1 MKWGLF
7 GGTFD
12 PIHIGHLRCATE
24 IQELFS
30 LNRIIFVPASRP
42 PHKLDG
48 TITPFYHREQ
58 MIRLAIEENPAF
70 TFSDV
75 EKRRDGLSYSVETVE
90 AILEKYRL
98 ENLELYFILGQD
110 AFHAIR
116 TWKDWE
122 RLVLLCNVAVMTLPG
137 YANQGLEAIL
147 TPEFASRFVYD
158 QDLKGFCGPTGH
170 MLYFREVTFLDVA
183 SSNIRRRAAEGKAIN
198 YLVPDSV
205 RHYIVKNSLYKGK

>member
-90 AILEKYRL
+90 AILEKYRFFSYGDAML
-98 ENLELYFILGQD
+98 ILG
-110 AFHAIR
+110 
-116 TWKDWE
+116 
-122 RLVLLCNVAVMTLPG
+122 
-137 YANQGLEAIL
+137 
-147 TPEFASRFVYD
+147 
-158 QDLKGFCGPTGH
+158 
-170 MLYFREVTFLDVA
+170 
-183 SSNIRRRAAEGKAIN
+183 
-198 YLVPDSV
+198 
-205 RHYIVKNSLYKGK
+205 